1 MTVEVEGPRR
11 PVTIQKLFCLE
22 GAGGI
27 QFRSDK
33 EYYVIYS
40 LTIFKGEKEGGPFT
54 VLISGRSR
62 PSDKGGPVI

>member
-1 MTVEVEGPRR
+1 MTVEVEGPGR

-54 VLISGRSR
+54 V
-62 PSDKGGPVI
+62 